1 MSFKIGNP
9 FLRKSSSPL
18 NTNHGKHNLNYKR
31 YNIPAGATMQI
42 KDLPKWVT
50 DQRANMKKDDED
62 PLRFLSEEEQ
72 SLMSDEDRYNYYEA
86 MLIAENN
93 RIAQLEQNVRDFASS
108 TYPDLDETGKPIP
121 RSNSRTNFKPAFGDS
136 SFRSGFDTDK
146 NLDGGSIFTE
156 NYPELS
162 EALVEHNIQHVKG
175 TPGYDKRAYFCQ
187 TMSCAMLAQN
197 GYTLPRDINGDGIV
211 DDTDTYEGLQG
222 GDALPIEPGTA
233 KFNANATKLGF
244 TVLPIGTPLDKNKV
258 QHIRRSTFDHT
269 PEYDDLWTEELGD
282 DSPVATSLEYVYD
295 PKTGKKFRNLP
306 ADHPSNLGHGHS
318 MTSLGMGGYTYDNK
332 TPDDPSDDTNT
343 GLFIHNPGGS
353 KSGGLQIDGDYR
365 GRDDIYLDKNN
376 DGLADM
382 EGYRGDT
389 WRIMDYTGDMPY
401 WQKKI
406 EGMKD
411 WKANFDAE
419 RKKEGDEILGAM
431 VPPKSPHLQN
441 FYKF

>member
-1 MSFKIGNP
+1 MSFKISNP

-18 NTNHGKHNLNYKR
+18 NTNHGAHNQDYKR
-31 YNIPAGATMQI
+31 YNIRPEATMQI
-42 KDLPKWVT
+42 KELPKWVL
-50 DQRANMKKDDED
+50 DKRANLGKDEKD

-93 RIAQLEQNVRDFASS
+93 RIAQLEQNVRDFAAS
-108 TYPDLDETGKPIP
+108 TYPEVDETGKPIP
-121 RSNSRTNFKPAFGDS
+121 RSNDSMDFKPSAGDVAWRNRDD
-136 SFRSGFDTDK
+136 RSGD
-146 NLDGGSIFTE
+146 IFTE
-156 NYPELS
+156 NYPKLD
-162 EALVEHNIQHVKG
+162 EALVQHNVNMRQGV
-175 TPGYDKRAYFCQ
+175 PGYEDKAYFCQ

-244 TVLPIGTPLDKNKV
+244 TVLPVGTTLDKNKV
-258 QHIRRSTFDHT
+258 QHLRRSTFDYS
-269 PEYDDLWTEELGD
+269 PEHDDLWDPELGD
-282 DSPVATSLEYVYD
+282 DSPVATSMVDMYD
-295 PKTGKKFRNLP
+295 PVSGVRYNNLP

-318 MTSLGMGGYTYDNK
+318 MTSLGMGGYDFDRG
-332 TPDDPSDDTNT
+332 TPDDTSDDVNT

-353 KSGGLQIDGDYR
+353 RSRGLQIYGDYR
-365 GRDDIYLDKNN
+365 GRDTIYQDKNN

-382 EGYRGDT
+382 DTDGNT

-411 WKANFDAE
+411 WKTKFDAD
-419 RKKEGDEILGAM
+419 KIAKEKETREMLGLPSTDNPM
-431 VPPKSPHLQN
+431 
-441 FYKF
+441 YKF